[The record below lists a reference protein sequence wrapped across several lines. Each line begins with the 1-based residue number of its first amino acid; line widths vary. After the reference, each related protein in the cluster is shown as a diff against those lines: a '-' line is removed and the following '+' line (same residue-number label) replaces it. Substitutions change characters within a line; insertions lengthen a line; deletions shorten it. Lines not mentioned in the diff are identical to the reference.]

1 MEKLISKNNYF
12 ILIKMIKELGILNT
26 EVVAVFHTTD
36 GQVDIWK
43 WEVPHIQTFCGADLA
58 KYEYWISFYD
68 NYYENE
74 NGDYDKP
81 HYQYITKRW
90 NENGDDY
97 WGFLN
102 NGNGDEIRVK
112 FYNDE

>member
-1 MEKLISKNNYF
+1 
-12 ILIKMIKELGILNT
+12 MIKDIGILNC
-26 EVVAVFHTTD
+26 EVKPVFYTTD
-36 GQVDIWK
+36 GQVDIWR
-43 WEVPHIQTFCGADLA
+43 WEVPNIQTFCGTDND

-90 NENGDDY
+90 NEKGDDY

-102 NGNGDEIRVK
+102 NANGDEIRVK
-112 FYNDE
+112 FFNEE

>member
-1 MEKLISKNNYF
+1 
-12 ILIKMIKELGILNT
+12 MIKELGLLNC
-26 EVVAVFHTTD
+26 EVRPVFHTTD

-43 WEVPHIQTFCGADLA
+43 WKVPHIQTLCGADND
-58 KYEYWISFYD
+58 KYEYWKSFYD
-68 NYYENE
+68 NYYDN
-74 NGDYDKP
+74 NGYDTE

-90 NENGDDY
+90 NESGADY

-112 FYNDE
+112 FFNDE

>member
-1 MEKLISKNNYF
+1 M
-12 ILIKMIKELGILNT
+12 
-26 EVVAVFHTTD
+26 FHTTD

-43 WEVPHIQTFCGADLA
+43 WEVPHIQTLCGKDKD

-90 NENGDDY
+90 NEKGDDY

-112 FYNDE
+112 FFNDE